1 MAASRRLPA
10 HPNAPELAE
19 CDVFVAN
26 HSGGKDS
33 LAMLDVVAH
42 DTDAAGVLNRVV
54 VQHNDLGRV
63 EWPGAREIA
72 QQHAEHYGLRFEVRS
87 RRGPDLLDDIRRRGK
102 FPDAARRWCTSDHK
116 RGPGRTLL
124 TELTRELAL
133 ARPARIVQCY
143 GFRAQESPGRAAK
156 EAFAYD
162 QAASTQTTRHVWTW
176 LPILGWTVDQ
186 VWNQIRAS
194 GMPHHPAYDEGM
206 SRLSCSFCVLASRRD
221 LLTACR
227 LRPDLAR
234 EYAAVEAE
242 IRHRFR
248 QDLSMARILDEAG
261 V

>member
-1 MAASRRLPA
+1 
-10 HPNAPELAE
+10 
-19 CDVFVAN
+19 
-26 HSGGKDS
+26 
-33 LAMLDVVAH
+33 MLDVVAH
-42 DTDAAGVLNRVV
+42 DADAVGVLNRVV

-133 ARPARIVQCY
+133 DRPARIVQCY

-156 EAFAYD
+156 EPFAYD
-162 QAASTQTTRHVWTW
+162 RGASTQTTRQVWTW

-186 VWNQIRAS
+186 VWDRIRAS
-194 GMPHHPAYDEGM
+194 GLPYHPVYDEGM
-206 SRLSCSFCVLASRRD
+206 SRLFSPQFADVSVSSTSAASH
-221 LLTACR
+221 
-227 LRPDLAR
+227 RPQ
-234 EYAAVEAE
+234 AAT
-242 IRHRFR
+242 RHRR
-248 QDLSMARILDEAG
+248 RT
-261 V
+261 